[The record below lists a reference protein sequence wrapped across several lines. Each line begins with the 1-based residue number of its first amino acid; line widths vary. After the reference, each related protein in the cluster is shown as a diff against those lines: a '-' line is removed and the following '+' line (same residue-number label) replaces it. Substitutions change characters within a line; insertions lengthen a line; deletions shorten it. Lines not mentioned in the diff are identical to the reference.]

1 LVKSWSP
8 VVTGGAQRW
17 RWKIKSCF
25 LGRIPSIAC
34 SHPLE
39 FAQGVG
45 YGPRAHAIASDIS
58 MASLQM
64 LGRVPLAGH
73 RDADQANWIVIFIG
87 VWSGDAGDRH
97 GELRREIRL

>member
-1 LVKSWSP
+1 
-8 VVTGGAQRW
+8 
-17 RWKIKSCF
+17 
-25 LGRIPSIAC
+25 
-34 SHPLE
+34 
-39 FAQGVG
+39 
-45 YGPRAHAIASDIS
+45 